1 MSKFTPEEKLRAV
14 MLHMEKGLSFRD
26 IAKLIGAGKTPVT
39 EWCRNYEVF
48 GAQAFSREH
57 NAHYSMQF
65 KETCVKYYLSGKGSL
80 NDICRL
86 FKIPASGILRQ
97 WISLYNGH
105 ELKASPGG
113 GRGIMT
119 KGRKTTL
126 DERVAIVEA
135 CIKSG
140 MNYEKTAELF
150 EVSYQQVYQWVHKY
164 QEKGVKG
171 LADRRG
177 KAKPF
182 SEMTE
187 TEKLRAEN
195 KLLRAQLER
204 KELENLFL
212 KKLEEIERRQS

>member
-14 MLHMEKGLSFRD
+14 IRHIESGESYVSISKS
-26 IAKLIGAGKTPVT
+26 IGTGKTTVAN
-39 EWCRNYEVF
+39 WCRNYEAF

-57 NAHYSMQF
+57 NAHYSLQF
-65 KETCVKYYLSGKGSL
+65 KETCAKYYLSGKGSL
-80 NDICRL
+80 NDICKL
-86 FKIPASGILRQ
+86 FKIPDTGILWR
-97 WISLYNGH
+97 WISMYNGH

-113 GRGIMT
+113 GKGIMT

-126 DERVAIVEA
+126 QERVAIVEA

-204 KELENLFL
+204 KELETLFL
-212 KKLEEIERRQS
+212 KKLEEVERRQS

>member
-1 MSKFTPEEKLRAV
+1 MRWYTSEEKIRAV
-14 MLHMEKGLSFRD
+14 MLRIKDRKSFGN
-26 IAKLIGAGKTPVT
+26 IASSLGIGKTT
-39 EWCRNYEVF
+39 IIKWCRNYEIF
-48 GAQAFSREH
+48 GESIFLKNPNQ
-57 NAHYSMQF
+57 HYSLDF
-65 KETCVKYYLSGKGSL
+65 KKECVEWYLAGNGSL
-80 NDICRL
+80 SDTCRK
-86 FKIPASGILRQ
+86 FKIVDHSMLRL
-97 WISLYNGH
+97 WISLYNSH

-113 GRGIMT
+113 ERRIMT

-126 DERVAIVEA
+126 EERIAIVGA

-171 LADRRG
+171 LEDRRG
-177 KAKPF
+177 KAKPVN
-182 SEMTE
+182 EMTE
-187 TEKLRAEN
+187 VEKLRAEN
-195 KLLRAQLER
+195 KLLKAQLEK